1 MTLPTSAS
9 VNSLEPKSAKLDANV
24 SSDLGRPVGPGP
36 QVVYDTGSVSQ
47 RLFAARDIVDGLA
60 NFQLWSLIGWR
71 DVKQR
76 YRRSTLGPFW
86 VTLSMALM
94 VVGLGVVYSMLF
106 RMDLKTYLPFVGLGL
121 ITWEFI
127 SKSILDGSMTFLTLE
142 GLIKQ
147 IRLPLTTHIAVTIW
161 RNLIILGHN
170 LLIYVVMLAIFAI
183 NPGWN
188 VLWAIPGFLLVVLNL
203 IWVAL
208 LLALICTRF
217 RDVPLIVQSAVQM
230 LFFVTPVF
238 WSPSLMPHRTVLVHG
253 NPFYHMLALIRE
265 PLQGQVPA
273 LDNWIFLF
281 VTLII
286 GWTGTFIIFTKF
298 RRRVAY
304 WL

>member
-1 MTLPTSAS
+1 MDVEDL
-9 VNSLEPKSAKLDANV
+9 NMESLQISPSGTGSRSSSTKLDGNV
-24 SSDLGRPVGPGP
+24 LTGPDDRLAPSP
-36 QVVYDTGSVSQ
+36 QAIYDTASRSQ
-47 RLFAARDIVDGLA
+47 KSFAARDIADGLA
-60 NFQLWSLIGWR
+60 NYQLWSLIGWR

-86 VTLSMALM
+86 VTLSMAVM
-94 VVGLGVVYSMLF
+94 VVGLGVVYGMLF

-161 RNLIILGHN
+161 RNLVILGHN

-183 NPGWN
+183 NPSWN

-238 WSPSLMPHRTVLVHG
+238 WSPSLMPHRTILVHG
-253 NPFYHMLALIRE
+253 NPFYHMLAL
-265 PLQGQVPA
+265 
-273 LDNWIFLF
+273 NS
-281 VTLII
+281 
-286 GWTGTFIIFTKF
+286 
-298 RRRVAY
+298 
-304 WL
+304 